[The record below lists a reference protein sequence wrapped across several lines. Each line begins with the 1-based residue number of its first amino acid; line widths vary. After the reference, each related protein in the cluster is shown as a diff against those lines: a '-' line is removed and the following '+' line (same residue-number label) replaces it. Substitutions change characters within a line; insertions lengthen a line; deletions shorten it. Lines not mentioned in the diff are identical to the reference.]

1 VHLEIAVRVKAP
13 RAKVYAAYT
22 DFESMPKWA
31 KMQGSVKVTGKGG
44 DRVYLESEGRPQ
56 KRGQNAAR
64 SLKLTEPSLVESE
77 NETRFT
83 RTRRTVS
90 FEEVPE
96 GTKVTAR
103 LEVQVKGLWAK
114 LLATRESDEFE
125 PAIREELESFGRYV
139 ESLP

>member
-1 VHLEIAVRVKAP
+1 VHLEIAVTVKVP

-22 DFESMPKWA
+22 DFGSMPKWA
-31 KMQGSVKVTGKGG
+31 KMQGTLKVTKAGEL
-44 DRVYLESEGRPQ
+44 VHLESEGGPRR
-56 KRGQNAAR
+56 RGRNAAR

-77 NETRFT
+77 SETRFT
-83 RTRRTVS
+83 RTKRTVA

-96 GTKVTAR
+96 GTKVTAK

-114 LLATRESDEFE
+114 LLATREGDEFE